1 MIIKGKAYSTETV
14 GDIPREFQPS
24 YNATRCNDKMIIF
37 HGRESP
43 FSNFHPSEFTIGD
56 HTYCHNEQFYQS
68 KKAQE
73 FNDENL
79 AAKIRSTKDPLECFK
94 LGNRVK
100 WFNRAQWSKIEENV
114 MFDGALAKFAQVAHL
129 REALAKTEDKMLAES
144 STDKTWASGLP
155 MYHASAYDSS
165 CWTGENKLGKVLM
178 LVRQRLVV

>member
-1 MIIKGKAYSTETV
+1 MSNGGLREDFCRKTEDARRVLYPYVKAAKIANVKHSLKGDFLIIKGKAYSTETV
-14 GDIPREFQPS
+14 GDIPMEFQPS

-68 KKAQE
+68 KKAEE

-94 LGNRVK
+94 LGNKVK
-100 WFNRAQWSKIEENV
+100 GFNRVQWSKIEENV
-114 MFDGALAKFAQVAHL
+114 MFDGTLAKFAQVAHL
-129 REALAKTEDKMLAES
+129 LKGS
-144 STDKTWASGLP
+144 SG
-155 MYHASAYDSS
+155 
-165 CWTGENKLGKVLM
+165 
-178 LVRQRLVV
+178 